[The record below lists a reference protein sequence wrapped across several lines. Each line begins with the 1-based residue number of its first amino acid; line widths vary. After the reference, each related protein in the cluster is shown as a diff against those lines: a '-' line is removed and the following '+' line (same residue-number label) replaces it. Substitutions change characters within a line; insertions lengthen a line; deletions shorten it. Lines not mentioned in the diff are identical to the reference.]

1 MNSLRIQGLPRAD
14 NGRLLVRLND
24 KYRAGIP
31 RYGIAKLTN
40 SDNGKSEIVLVLG
53 HDNENAIFM
62 PYDIRKALG
71 VGRDST
77 LNFTIHK
84 VTPWRK
90 LCWYVISPDP
100 AVHVPAWIAM
110 GSLILAVASTII
122 GIISIWQT

>member
-1 MNSLRIQGLPRAD
+1 MNSLPIQGLPRAD

-24 KYRAGIP
+24 KYRVGIP

-62 PYDIRKALG
+62 PYDIRESLEVEK
-71 VGRDST
+71 RSK

-84 VTPWRK
+84 VTPWGK
-90 LCWYVISPDP
+90 LRWY
-100 AVHVPAWIAM
+100 
-110 GSLILAVASTII
+110 STL
-122 GIISIWQT
+122 